1 MRESTNM
8 YTDPF
13 SDILEFASPRSIVS
27 GVLAAGGEWAVR
39 FPPPQKIKFFA
50 IARGECWLDAEDG
63 SGPFRVREGD
73 VFLTTQRAI
82 VLSSNPA
89 LEAVDGTALYA
100 DKPDKSAVLGNGTGF
115 FLLGGQIVL
124 DPMAADLLGDVLP
137 PLIFVPASSPHA
149 PASKWLLNRLV
160 EERAAA
166 RPGHALAMEQLC
178 QLLFMEML
186 RAHFL
191 SAEPPAAGIL
201 RAVSDKR
208 LAPALR
214 RIHADPS
221 RSWGLEELAAAAG
234 MSRTTFVNAFR
245 EAAGTTPIA
254 YVSRWRMHHAARD
267 LRDRNVSVAELAYA
281 HGYASE
287 SGFSNAFKRIVGLS
301 PTAYRNRARER
312 SGRDEAVSPPV
323 PGRSR

>member
-1 MRESTNM
+1 MS
-8 YTDPF
+8 TDPF
-13 SDILEFASPRSIVS
+13 SDILKFASPRSIVS

-39 FPPPQKIKFFA
+39 FPPPLKIKFFA
-50 IARGECWLDAEDG
+50 IARGECWLDAEGG
-63 SGPFRVREGD
+63 SGPFRVGEGD

-82 VLSSNPA
+82 TLSSDPA
-89 LEAVDGTALYA
+89 VEAMDGTALYA
-100 DKPDKSAVLGNGTGF
+100 DKPDKSVVLGNGGEF

-124 DPMAADLLGDVLP
+124 DPMAAELLGDVLP
-137 PLIFVPASSPHA
+137 ALIFVPASSPHA

-178 QLLFMEML
+178 QLLFIEIL

-191 SAEPPAAGIL
+191 SAELPMAGTL

-214 RIHADPS
+214 RIHADPG
-221 RSWGLEELAAAAG
+221 RSWRLEELAAASG
-234 MSRTTFVNAFR
+234 MSRTTFVNTFR
-245 EAAGTTPIA
+245 EVAGTTPMA

-267 LRDRNVSVAELAYA
+267 LRDRDLAVAELAYA

-287 SGFSNAFKRIVGLS
+287 SAFSNAFKRIVGVS
-301 PTAYRNRARER
+301 PTAYRNRVRRKNGPEKIVSRPESDR
-312 SGRDEAVSPPV
+312 SL
-323 PGRSR
+323 